1 MVIKNL
7 IVRYFLS
14 NNRKRKKRKQNQTKQ
29 NQTTMSN
36 DKNACTN
43 SLGVRGKIVSKRV
56 EVRES
61 ASLTEEQVAKV
72 PTQVL
77 HCVKTGLI
85 PSKQPV
91 IKEVDYDVSSRTKKV
106 TYQKEKHTYHDSN
119 EKGKSREYTGT
130 VITQEQYPEP
140 ISEHEMNCL
149 TKCDLLD
156 KINKAVDNLDLK
168 DFTSKGD
175 ILKFANGP
183 GYISN
188 TEKKRRAVALMKKVN
203 QFLQDNHKKEL
214 GQWKVNEKN
223 HKKNGSGEAI
233 PKLERIRVTSSEI
246 ASL

>member
-1 MVIKNL
+1 MIA
-7 IVRYFLS
+7 RYFLS
-14 NNRKRKKRKQNQTKQ
+14 NNRKRKKRKQNRQ
-29 NQTTMSN
+29 NQPTMSN

-43 SLGVRGKIVSKRV
+43 SIGVRGKIVSKRTD
-56 EVRES
+56 VRES
-61 ASLTEEQVAKV
+61 VSLTEEQVAKV

-85 PSKQPV
+85 PTKQPV
-91 IKEVDYDVSSRTKKV
+91 IKEVDCDVSSRTKKV

-119 EKGKSREYTGT
+119 EKGQMREYMGT
-130 VITQEQYPEP
+130 VITQEQYPET

-149 TKCDLLD
+149 TKHDLFD
-156 KINKAVDNLDLK
+156 KINKEVDNLSPK

-214 GQWKVNEKN
+214 GKWKVSEKD
-223 HKKNGSGEAI
+223 HKKNNTKNGSGEAI
-233 PKLERIRVTSSEI
+233 PKLERIRITSSEI
-246 ASL
+246 ANL